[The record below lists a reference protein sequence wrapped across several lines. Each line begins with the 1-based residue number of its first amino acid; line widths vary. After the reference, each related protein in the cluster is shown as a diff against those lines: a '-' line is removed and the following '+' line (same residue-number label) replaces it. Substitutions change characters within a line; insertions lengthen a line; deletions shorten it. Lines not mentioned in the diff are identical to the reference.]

1 MATTTAKQCTAHPM
15 SYYREMV
22 KDMDDSQKRE
32 LVSKVLLQSYRADE
46 VEVGILCVVSKN
58 KVSEKFGRL

>member
-1 MATTTAKQCTAHPM
+1 MATTTAKQRTAHPM

-46 VEVGILCVVSKN
+46 VEVGILCVVSK
-58 KVSEKFGRL
+58 K

>member
-1 MATTTAKQCTAHPM
+1 M